1 MSFLYL
7 SQGEGRD
14 GRVAPACPSFDAKL
28 SADAHSAPEN
38 MVRVRI
44 WPAEFLP
51 VVYSGPLG

>member
-1 MSFLYL
+1 M
-7 SQGEGRD
+7 GESLQL
-14 GRVAPACPSFDAKL
+14 AHPSMQTEL

-51 VVYSGPLG
+51 VLVVCQIRDRWVNFLV

>member
-1 MSFLYL
+1 MGESLQL
-7 SQGEGRD
+7 AHPSMQVSQ
-14 GRVAPACPSFDAKL
+14 PS
-28 SADAHSAPEN
+28 SPAPEN